1 MVVSNR
7 TTIQQWQEQNYFYR
21 KGSLARADKYSGEF
35 VLEREWNIEVE
46 PAN

>member
-1 MVVSNR
+1 MV
-7 TTIQQWQEQNYFYR
+7 IF
-21 KGSLARADKYSGEF
+21 GSSLSSYMLARADKYFGEF